1 MGGREPVGEVVWG
14 WGGGAVVEAGVEGG
28 GEIREE
34 DVGEMRIPGIPVI
47 FGDGEG
53 LPRLIWI

>member
-1 MGGREPVGEVVWG
+1 M
-14 WGGGAVVEAGVEGG
+14 EAGVEGG